1 VGPLCEVHIVVSK
14 AQKGLHKQRSRDRFR
29 CQGSLRTVTEVQE
42 GSEGLSGIHAK
53 TSSIDNYDLDCVN
66 KTET

>member
-1 VGPLCEVHIVVSK
+1 VHSD
-14 AQKGLHKQRSRDRFR
+14 KGSD
-29 CQGSLRTVTEVQE
+29 
-42 GSEGLSGIHAK
+42 GSEGLSGIHVK